1 MERVPTTA
9 WRLSSASRQS
19 QEVKKSPKSRTQAS
33 RPLSY
38 LYAAALRGYLNDSG
52 EAALRQAYEVGRSAL
67 AAGNGVL
74 DMAEIQVTAV
84 RDVLRKASP
93 SRKTQRIIQAAAE
106 ICLES
111 FSPYEMAHRGFRE
124 ANAALRHLNDLL
136 EQEAHRIARELHDES
151 GQLLAAVYLA
161 LDEAVQDLPERQ
173 RQRVG
178 RVKEILVQIEGQ
190 LRRMSHELRP
200 LVLDDLG
207 LGAAIRFL
215 AEGVSKRSGLAITAK
230 VLPEERFPPHVEFA
244 VYRIVQEALRN
255 AAKHS
260 HAKNV
265 RIEVQRDEQFLGC
278 RIRDDGE
285 GFDPGGAGGKARK
298 GLGLTGMR
306 ERASSLG
313 GTLEIK
319 SSPGRGTLVTVRLPL
334 GN

>member
-1 MERVPTTA
+1 
-9 WRLSSASRQS
+9 
-19 QEVKKSPKSRTQAS
+19 VKKSPKSKTQTS

-38 LYAAALRGYLNDSG
+38 LYAAALRGYLNGSG

-67 AAGNGVL
+67 SAGNGVL
-74 DMAEIQVTAV
+74 DMAEIQVSAV

-93 SRKTQRIIQAAAE
+93 SRKTQRIIQAAGE
-106 ICLES
+106 ICMES

-151 GQLLAAVYLA
+151 GQLLAAVHLA
-161 LDEAVQDLPERQ
+161 LEEAAQDLPEGQ
-173 RQRVG
+173 RQRLG

-190 LRRMSHELRP
+190 LRRISHELRP

-207 LGAAIRFL
+207 LAAAIRFL
-215 AEGVSKRSGLAITAK
+215 AEGVSKRSGLTITAK
-230 VLPEERFPPHVEFA
+230 VLPEGRFPAHVEVA
-244 VYRIVQEALRN
+244 LYRIVQEALRN

-260 HAKNV
+260 HAHKV
-265 RIEVQRDEQFLGC
+265 GIEIQRDEHSLEC

-285 GFDPGGAGGKARK
+285 GFDLGGGTGGRARK
-298 GLGLTGMR
+298 GLGLTGMK

-319 SSPGRGTLVTVRLPL
+319 SSPGRGTLLAVRLPL